1 VYFTKSLLLWHAKLN
16 LLLGNIDRQFI
27 FCYFLHSQMKFGG
40 KLDGVSDVQQDISL
54 QLAAVCVLS
63 TTDARLVED
72 EVEI

>member
-1 VYFTKSLLLWHAKLN
+1 
-16 LLLGNIDRQFI
+16 
-27 FCYFLHSQMKFGG
+27 MKFGG